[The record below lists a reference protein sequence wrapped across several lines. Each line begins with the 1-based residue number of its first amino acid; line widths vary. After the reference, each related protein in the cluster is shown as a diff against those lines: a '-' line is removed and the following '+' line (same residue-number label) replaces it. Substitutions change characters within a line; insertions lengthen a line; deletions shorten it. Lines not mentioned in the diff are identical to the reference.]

1 MPEYYT
7 KLLYVWRD
15 DLKMYAVMAKRKKWF
30 LVMRGLNRTVDALYK
45 VGQKHKYSCDKP

>member
-7 KLLYVWRD
+7 KLLYICRD
-15 DLKMYAVMAKRKKWF
+15 DLKMYAVMAKGKKWF

-45 VGQKHKYSCDKP
+45 VERKDRGL

>member
-15 DLKMYAVMAKRKKWF
+15 SLRMYAVMAKGKKWY
-30 LVMRGLNRTVDALYK
+30 LVERSLNRTVDALYK
-45 VGQKHKYSCDKP
+45 VERKDKACP

>member
-15 DLKMYAVMAKRKKWF
+15 DLKIYAVMAKEKKWF
-30 LVMRGLNRTVDALYK
+30 LVVRGLDRTVDALYK
-45 VGQKHKYSCDKP
+45 IERKHKGSCG